1 MKRGAKL
8 GMAALAL
15 ALLLPEGAQR
25 GGLGL
30 AAGAALTLTLLALA
44 AWLLWS
50 AGVLAGTTAKK
61 SAKAC
66 GRGLDAAAAHLAS
79 RKELS

>member
-8 GMAALAL
+8 GMAAFAL

-30 AAGAALTLTLLALA
+30 EAGIALALALLALA
-44 AWLLWS
+44 AWLLLR
-50 AGVLAGTTAKK
+50 AGVLDGTAKK
-61 SAKAC
+61 SARAC
-66 GRGLDAAAAHLAS
+66 GRGSDAAAAQRQAE
-79 RKELS
+79 RI